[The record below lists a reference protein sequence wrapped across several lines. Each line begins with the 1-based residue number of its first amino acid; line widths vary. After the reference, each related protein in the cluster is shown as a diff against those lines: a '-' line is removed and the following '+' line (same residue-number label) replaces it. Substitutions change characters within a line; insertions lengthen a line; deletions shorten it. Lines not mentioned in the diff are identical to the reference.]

1 MSQIDQVLAL
11 ARSLQLAGKQPSI
24 ALLKAKLKSVPM
36 PVLIQGL
43 QRFKSLSAEELA
55 ALVPQVPVQQNAAA
69 EQNEEQSELTQLRE
83 QVKKLESAYNEL
95 AQRVAELE
103 RNH

>member
-55 ALVPQVPVQQNAAA
+55 ALIPQVPVQPNAAV

>member
-55 ALVPQVPVQQNAAA
+55 ALVPQVPMQPNAAA
-69 EQNEEQSELTQLRE
+69 EQNEEQSELVQLRE

>member
-36 PVLIQGL
+36 PALVQGL
-43 QRFKSLSAEELA
+43 QKYKSLSEEELA
-55 ALVPQVPVQQNAAA
+55 ALVPQLPEPQAPASSEPSEAVQIAQLH
-69 EQNEEQSELTQLRE
+69 EQLNQL
-83 QVKKLESAYNEL
+83 QADYQAL
-95 AQRVAELE
+95 ALRVAELE